1 MEGLAGWDKG
11 IVEIE
16 EFGHVVFGMYVQQ
29 APTTSSLL
37 LMR

>member
-1 MEGLAGWDKG
+1 MEGLTGCDKET
-11 IVEIE
+11 VEIE
-16 EFGHVVFGMYVQQ
+16 EFGHVVFEVNVQQ